1 MPKHKSEDYKLSA
14 VKYYLKSKKTQEDIC
29 NIFNCSPRSLKRWTT
44 RYSKDKTIKRYNRK
58 PISYKVKKTH
68 VKFILDEVTK
78 NKTITMDDLLSNL
91 KSKYPTLK
99 ISRYHVN
106 RIIND
111 NNYSL
116 KLTRI
121 RHEPILRF
129 GKPIE
134 INNKLK
140 EFYNEIKKYN
150 LDNIICVDETSI
162 SGLQIRYHCYNK
174 IGKRCIIKT
183 QSQDVFKKY
192 TAIFAISSKGIEGF
206 ELYDKGG
213 IDTNRL
219 KTFLEINILNKYR
232 HKLIILD
239 NASSHRNEIIKNLI
253 NQNNKVLYS
262 IPYQHY
268 TNSIEGF
275 FSVLKSKL
283 RKLQGLTYN
292 ELKNNINIAVN
303 QIPKNY
309 YIKILKYAYDRPKKY
324 IRKVSNRIKTLKN
337 YKK

>member
-1 MPKHKSEDYKLSA
+1 
-14 VKYYLKSKKTQEDIC
+14 
-29 NIFNCSPRSLKRWTT
+29 
-44 RYSKDKTIKRYNRK
+44 
-58 PISYKVKKTH
+58 
-68 VKFILDEVTK
+68 
-78 NKTITMDDLLSNL
+78 
-91 KSKYPTLK
+91 
-99 ISRYHVN
+99 
-106 RIIND
+106 
-111 NNYSL
+111 L

-150 LDNIICVDETSI
+150 LDNIICIDETSI
-162 SGLQIRYHCYNK
+162 SGLQIRYHCYEK

-183 QSQDVFKKY
+183 HSQDVFKKY
-192 TAIFAISSKGIEGF
+192 TAIFAISSKGVEGF

-213 IDTNRL
+213 IDTTRL
-219 KTFLEINILNKYR
+219 KTFLETNILNKYR
-232 HKLIILD
+232 NKLIILD

-253 NQNNKVLYS
+253 NHNNKVLYS

-268 TNSIEGF
+268 TNAIEGF
-275 FSVLKSKL
+275 FSVFKSKL

-292 ELKNNINIAVN
+292 ELKSNINIAVN
-303 QIPKNY
+303 QISKNY

-337 YKK
+337 YKN

>member
-1 MPKHKSEDYKLSA
+1 M
-14 VKYYLKSKKTQEDIC
+14 
-29 NIFNCSPRSLKRWTT
+29 
-44 RYSKDKTIKRYNRK
+44 
-58 PISYKVKKTH
+58 
-68 VKFILDEVTK
+68 
-78 NKTITMDDLLSNL
+78 
-91 KSKYPTLK
+91 
-99 ISRYHVN
+99 
-106 RIIND
+106 
-111 NNYSL
+111 

-121 RHEPILRF
+121 RHEPILRL

-150 LDNIICVDETSI
+150 LDNIICIDKTSI
-162 SGLQIRYHCYNK
+162 SGLQIRYHYYNK
-174 IGKRCIIKT
+174 IGKMCIIKT
-183 QSQDVFKKY
+183 QSQDIFKKY

-206 ELYDKGG
+206 ELYNKGG

-219 KTFLEINILNKYR
+219 KTFLETNILNKYR
-232 HKLIILD
+232 NKLIILD

-268 TNSIEGF
+268 TNEIERF
-275 FSVLKSKL
+275 FGVLKSKL

-309 YIKILKYAYDRPKKY
+309 YIKILKYTYYRPKN
-324 IRKVSNRIKTLKN
+324 I
-337 YKK
+337 